1 MTTRKPVLGVDFGG
15 AEQCVVRGGRAKW
28 GDFRAGK

>member
-1 MTTRKPVLGVDFGG
+1 MTMRKPVLGVDFGG
-15 AEQCVVRGGRAKW
+15 VEQCVVGGGRAKR